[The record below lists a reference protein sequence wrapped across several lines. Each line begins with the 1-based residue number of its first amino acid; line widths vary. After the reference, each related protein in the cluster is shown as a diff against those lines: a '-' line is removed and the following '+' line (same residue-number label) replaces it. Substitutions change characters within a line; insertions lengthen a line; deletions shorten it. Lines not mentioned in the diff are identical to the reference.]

1 MSTKA
6 YTRHS
11 NILVPD
17 IRGAKGGK
25 GGGGRG
31 RGRGKSRSRWGGK
44 YEVYLPD
51 FTPGGRDNGR
61 KSKGQRRIMGIR
73 KVMNGRRGRGAV

>member
-1 MSTKA
+1 MGKLGEG
-6 YTRHS
+6 R
-11 NILVPD
+11 IE
-17 IRGAKGGK
+17 IRWIEEGGK
-25 GGGGRG
+25 GGEGRK
-31 RGRGKSRSRWGGK
+31 RREWWGRGKSRSRWGGK